1 MCGLRYGTC
10 GFQALYQYS
19 GQLKH
24 MSNQVLDLARMLD
37 IFQILLAVNYQTNI
51 KKSSLIIQLM
61 TK

>member
-1 MCGLRYGTC
+1 MELCMCGLRYGTC

-51 KKSSLIIQLM
+51 KKSS
-61 TK
+61 

>member
-10 GFQALYQYS
+10 GFQASYQYS

-51 KKSSLIIQLM
+51 KKSS
-61 TK
+61 